1 VRAAPASGGGSVPRC
16 RRPRQESVVILPS
29 CMGMTPAEGHMAIH
43 IPRGEFIATLGSAVA
58 RPLAALTSGALVSVA
73 LVTGAVAQ
81 KPTVPLN
88 TLKAIEVALQAC
100 WVPPPINQARPGM
113 QITVMMSFN
122 RSGELFG
129 QPKITFE
136 SIGASN
142 DERLAY
148 RIAVAQML
156 KRCTPLQFTDALG
169 NAVAGRPFRM
179 RLIDARK
186 LKQAYRNLALSRV
199 GYFAQRIQ

>member
-1 VRAAPASGGGSVPRC
+1 
-16 RRPRQESVVILPS
+16 
-29 CMGMTPAEGHMAIH
+29 MAIH
-43 IPRGEFIATLGSAVA
+43 IPRWELMAALDVA
-58 RPLAALTSGALVSVA
+58 WPLAALVSVA
-73 LVTGAVAQ
+73 LATGALAQ
-81 KPTVPLN
+81 KPKAPLN

-100 WVPPPINQARPGM
+100 WIPPTINQAHPGM

-122 RSGELFG
+122 RKGELFG
-129 QPKITFE
+129 QPKVTFE

-148 RIAVAQML
+148 RLAVAEML

-169 NAVAGRPFRM
+169 NAVAGRPFTM

-186 LKQAYRNLALSRV
+186 LRQAYRNM
-199 GYFAQRIQ
+199 AQWYTWPVAAHAQQPASVFPAARNNRATE

>member
-1 VRAAPASGGGSVPRC
+1 MK
-16 RRPRQESVVILPS
+16 RR
-29 CMGMTPAEGHMAIH
+29 
-43 IPRGEFIATLGSAVA
+43 EFITLLSGAAAWPLSA
-58 RPLAALTSGALVSVA
+58 LISGALVSVA
-73 LVTGAVAQ
+73 LAIGAVAQ
-81 KPTVPLN
+81 KPTVSLN

-100 WVPPPINQARPGM
+100 WIPPPINQARPGM

-122 RSGELFG
+122 RNGQLFG

-136 SIGASN
+136 SVGASN

-179 RLIDARK
+179 RLIDTRK

-199 GYFAQRIQ
+199 SVVVEGTAGH